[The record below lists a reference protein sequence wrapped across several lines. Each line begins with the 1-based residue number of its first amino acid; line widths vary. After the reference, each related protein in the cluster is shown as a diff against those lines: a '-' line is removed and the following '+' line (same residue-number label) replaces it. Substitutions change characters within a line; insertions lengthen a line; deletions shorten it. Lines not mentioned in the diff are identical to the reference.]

1 MKTPDEIKKAMR
13 CVAWDVVN
21 CDECAYRHVDECN
34 AVAGADA
41 LAYIKQLE
49 AAHRTEYCEEADY
62 DCKALGEARKRIAE
76 LEAQVPKWISVE
88 ERLPEVSDVV
98 LVIANGKPR
107 EHITL
112 IDAILIAS
120 YWGEEGWIA
129 DGFENWDKL
138 AVTHWMELPEAPK
151 EG

>member
-1 MKTPDEIKKAMR
+1 MKTPDEIKKVLKCCYGDEEKRLCDQCPNSVRAEGYSVVLCGDFDR
-13 CVAWDVVN
+13 SGKDV
-21 CDECAYRHVDECN
+21 
-34 AVAGADA
+34 
-41 LAYIKQLE
+41 LAYIQQ
-49 AAHRTEYCEEADY
+49 
-62 DCKALGEARKRIAE
+62 

-112 IDAILIAS
+112 HNALLIAS

-129 DGFENWDKL
+129 DGFEGWDKL
-138 AVTHWMELPEAPK
+138 AVTHWMELPEWQK

>member
-1 MKTPDEIKKAMR
+1 MNRAIIERDLKA
-13 CVAWDVVN
+13 AFD
-21 CDECAYRHVDECN
+21 DGYR
-34 AVAGADA
+34 AGV
-41 LAYIKQLE
+41 E
-49 AAHRTEYCEEADY
+49 AAT
-62 DCKALGEARKRIAE
+62 
-76 LEAQVPKWISVE
+76 PKWISVD

-112 IDAILIAS
+112 HNALLIAS

-129 DGFENWDKL
+129 DGFESWDKL
-138 AVTHWMELPEAPK
+138 AVTHWMPLPEPPK

>member
-1 MKTPDEIKKAMR
+1 MKTAEEIKKGLVEAIEE
-13 CVAWDVVN
+13 ASWVVEGG
-21 CDECAYRHVDECN
+21 DAHDLIDAVDK
-34 AVAGADA
+34 AHASMADA
-41 LAYIKQLE
+41 LAYIQQ
-49 AAHRTEYCEEADY
+49 
-62 DCKALGEARKRIAE
+62 

-129 DGFENWDKL
+129 DGFEGWDKL
-138 AVTHWMELPEAPK
+138 AVTHWMELPEWPK